1 MKILITGFKPFNNET
16 INPSLLLLSQLD
28 KNYKN
33 HEIHTQELDVL
44 YNKDSQRLIEKIKEI
59 NPDLILMLGQAGG
72 RPWVSFEFCA
82 INIKN
87 ASIPDNN
94 GKVLIHETIKER
106 GPLAYQTNINIDK
119 ILYLDEKLKVS
130 YNCGTFICN
139 EIYYNSLDYI
149 YNNKLNT
156 KCAFIHIPY
165 IYEQTL
171 DKKPN
176 TPYMELIDIKNI
188 LYKLIDKIK

>member
-16 INPSLLLLSQLD
+16 INPSLLLLSELD
-28 KNYKN
+28 KNYN
-33 HEIHTQELDVL
+33 NNEIHTLILDVV
-44 YNKDSQRLIEKIKEI
+44 YNKDSQKLLDKIKEI
-59 NPDLILMLGQAGG
+59 NPDLILLIGQAGG

-87 ASIPDNN
+87 ASIPDND
-94 GKVLIHETIKER
+94 GKILIHEQIKDD
-106 GPLAYQTNINIDK
+106 GPVAYQTNINIDK
-119 ILYLDEKLKVS
+119 ILYLDDKLKVS

-139 EIYYNSLDYI
+139 EIYYSALDYI
-149 YNNKLNT
+149 YKNKLNT

-176 TPYMELIDIKNI
+176 TPFMDLSEMKKII
-188 LYKLIDKIK
+188 YKLIEKI

>member
-1 MKILITGFKPFNNET
+1 MKILITGFKPFNNEN
-16 INPSLLLLSQLD
+16 INPSLLLLSELD
-28 KNYKN
+28 KNFNN
-33 HEIHTQELDVL
+33 HEIHTLLLDVV
-44 YNKDSQRLIEKIKEI
+44 YNKDSKKLLDKIGEI
-59 NPDLILMLGQAGG
+59 NPDLILLLGQAGG
-72 RPWVSFEFCA
+72 RAWVSFEFCA

-94 GKVLIHETIKER
+94 GKILIHEPIKDK
-106 GPLAYQTNINIDK
+106 GPVAYQTNINVDK
-119 ILYLDEKLKVS
+119 ILNLDDKLKVS

-139 EIYYNSLDYI
+139 EIYYSALDYI
-149 YNNKLNT
+149 YTNNLNT

-176 TPYMELIDIKNI
+176 TPFMDLSEMKKII
-188 LYKLIDKIK
+188 YKLIEKI